1 MRQGYEGII
10 RNAAQEVEYAVDC
23 AKDLTSEVETR
34 KLWRA
39 WSGMLD
45 HYVKAV
51 SAMRRAT
58 DQGKSKGW
66 SDSLLADQRRDQVL
80 QYAVQARDHAAH
92 VFESARDAEPSSV
105 SLGNF
110 IRVSG
115 NSNVT
120 LKGNVVVGPDGRVS
134 PLPDG
139 TIFTAGGRYHG
150 GSIPKSLLTQQDH
163 YVIISDVKT
172 RSGIWTVPNL
182 STPPERRAKEI
193 AAYVC
198 EWLQKKFEEL
208 VALAKDNVNNQPR

>member
-1 MRQGYEGII
+1 MRRGYEGII
-10 RNAAQEVEYAVDC
+10 ENAMQEAEYAVDC

-58 DQGKSKGW
+58 DEGKSKGW
-66 SDSLLADQRRDQVL
+66 SDSLLAEQRRDPFL

-92 VFESARDAEPSSV
+92 VFESAREAEPSSV

-110 IRVSG
+110 IKIYG

-120 LKGNVVVGPDGRVS
+120 LKGNVVVDSDGRTN

-139 TIFTAGGRYHG
+139 TIFATNGRYRG

-163 YVIISDVKT
+163 YVVVSDVKT

-198 EWLQKKFEEL
+198 EWLQKKIKEL
-208 VALAKDNVNNQPR
+208 EALAKDNTNNHPC